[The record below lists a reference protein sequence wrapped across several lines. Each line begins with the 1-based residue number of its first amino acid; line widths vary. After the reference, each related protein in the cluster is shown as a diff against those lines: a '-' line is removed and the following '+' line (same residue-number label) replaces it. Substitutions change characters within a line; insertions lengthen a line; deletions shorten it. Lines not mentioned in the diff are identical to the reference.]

1 MEERHLFKIK
11 NMSKAFIKEFWKD
24 KKMIGSM
31 VPSSKYLAAKMLDHI
46 QFKNTKLII
55 ELGPGTGIFTE
66 KIIQK
71 LDVTT
76 QLIVL
81 ELNSE
86 FYQELKAKIC
96 HTNVHIKEASADK
109 IGEIM
114 LELGFEKADIII
126 SSLPLA
132 NFSAK
137 LRNSILEV
145 VKESLNE
152 NGSFIQ
158 FQYSLNAYKNL
169 KQLFPVVKLN
179 FTALNFPPAFVYTC
193 SKR

>member
-24 KKMIGSM
+24 KKMIGSIL
-31 VPSSKYLAAKMLDHI
+31 PSSKFLAAKMLNHI
-46 QFKNTKLII
+46 PLENTKLII

-66 KIIQK
+66 KIIEK
-71 LDVTT
+71 IDASTH
-76 QLIVL
+76 LIVL
-81 ELNSE
+81 ELNPE
-86 FYQELKAKIC
+86 LCKDLKAKINLP
-96 HTNVHIKEASADK
+96 NVHIKEASADK

-114 LELGFEKADIII
+114 KEFCFEKADIII

-132 NFSAK
+132 NFSVE
-137 LRNSILEV
+137 LRNSILEIV
-145 VKESLNE
+145 HDSLDE
-152 NGSFIQ
+152 KGSFIQ
-158 FQYSLNAYKNL
+158 FQYSLNAFKNL
-169 KQLFPVVKLN
+169 KKLFPVVKLN

>member
-1 MEERHLFKIK
+1 MEEKRQSKIK
-11 NMSKAFIKEFWKD
+11 TMSKAFIKQFWKD

-31 VPSSKYLAAKMLDHI
+31 MPSSKYLAAKMLNHI
-46 QFKNTKLII
+46 PFKNTKLII

-71 LDVTT
+71 LDSTT

-81 ELNSE
+81 ELNKE
-86 FYQELKAKIC
+86 FYKELKTKINLP
-96 HTNVHIKEASADK
+96 NVHIKEASADK

-114 LELGFEKADIII
+114 LELGFKKADIII

-132 NFSAK
+132 NFSVK

-145 VKESLNE
+145 VKESLND

-158 FQYSLNAYKNL
+158 FQYSLNAYKSL
-169 KQLFPVVKLN
+169 KKLFPIVKLN
-179 FTALNFPPAFVYTC
+179 YTVLNFPPAFVYTC

>member
-1 MEERHLFKIK
+1 MEERHLSKIK
-11 NMSKAFIKEFWKD
+11 DMSKTFIKEFWKD

-46 QFKNTKLII
+46 PFKNTKLII

-169 KQLFPVVKLN
+169 KKLFPVVKLN

>member
-24 KKMIGSM
+24 KKMIGSIM
-31 VPSSKYLAAKMLDHI
+31 PSSKFLAAKMLNHI
-46 QFKNTKLII
+46 PLKNTKLII

-66 KIIQK
+66 KIIEK
-71 LDVTT
+71 IGASTH
-76 QLIVL
+76 LIVL
-81 ELNSE
+81 ELNTD
-86 FYQELKAKIC
+86 FCKELKAKINLP
-96 HTNVHIKEASADK
+96 NVHIKEASADK

-114 LELGFEKADIII
+114 KQIGFEKADIII

-132 NFSAK
+132 NFSEE
-137 LRNSILEV
+137 LRNSILEIV
-145 VKESLNE
+145 HESLNE
-152 NGSFIQ
+152 KGSFIQ
-158 FQYSLNAYKNL
+158 FQYSLNAFKNL
-169 KQLFPVVKLN
+169 KKLFPVIKLN

>member
-46 QFKNTKLII
+46 PFKNTKLII

>member
-1 MEERHLFKIK
+1 MEEKHLFKIK
-11 NMSKAFIKEFWKD
+11 TMSKAFIKQFWKD
-24 KKMIGSM
+24 KKMIGSII
-31 VPSSKYLAAKMLDHI
+31 PSSKFLAAKMLNHI
-46 QFKNTKLII
+46 PFKNIKLII

-71 LDVTT
+71 LDSTT

-81 ELNSE
+81 ELNKE
-86 FYQELKAKIC
+86 FYKELKENISLP
-96 HTNVHIKEASADK
+96 NVHIKEASADK

-114 LELGFEKADIII
+114 LELGFKKADIII

-132 NFSAK
+132 NFSVK

-145 VKESLNE
+145 VKESLND

-158 FQYSLNAYKNL
+158 FQYSLNAYKSL
-169 KQLFPVVKLN
+169 KKLFPTVKLDY
-179 FTALNFPPAFVYTC
+179 TVLNFPPAFVYTC

>member
-46 QFKNTKLII
+46 PFKNTKLII

-96 HTNVHIKEASADK
+96 QTNVHIKEASADK

>member
-11 NMSKAFIKEFWKD
+11 DMSKAFIKEFWKD

-46 QFKNTKLII
+46 PFKNTKLII

>member
-1 MEERHLFKIK
+1 MEEKQPFKIK

-24 KKMIGSM
+24 KKMIGSIL
-31 VPSSKYLAAKMLDHI
+31 PSSKFLAAKMLNHI
-46 QFKNTKLII
+46 PLENTKLII

-66 KIIQK
+66 KIIEK
-71 LDVTT
+71 IDASTH
-76 QLIVL
+76 LIVL
-81 ELNSE
+81 ELNPE
-86 FYQELKAKIC
+86 LYKDLKAKINIP
-96 HTNVHIKEASADK
+96 NVHIKEASADK

-114 LELGFEKADIII
+114 KEFGFEKADIII

-132 NFSAK
+132 NFSIE

-145 VKESLNE
+145 VKKSLNE

-169 KQLFPVVKLN
+169 KKLFPVVKLN

>member
-1 MEERHLFKIK
+1 MAERHLFKIK
-11 NMSKAFIKEFWKD
+11 DMSKAFIKEFWKD

-46 QFKNTKLII
+46 PFKNTKLII

>member
-46 QFKNTKLII
+46 RFKNTKLII

>member
-1 MEERHLFKIK
+1 MGEKLLFKIK
-11 NMSKAFIKEFWKD
+11 TMSKTFIKQFWKD

-46 QFKNTKLII
+46 PFKNTKLII

-96 HTNVHIKEASADK
+96 HSNVHIKEASADK

>member
-1 MEERHLFKIK
+1 
-11 NMSKAFIKEFWKD
+11 MSKTFIKQFWKD

-46 QFKNTKLII
+46 PFKNTKLII

-86 FYQELKAKIC
+86 FYKELKAKIS

-114 LELGFEKADIII
+114 LELGFEKADVII

>member
-24 KKMIGSM
+24 KKMIGSIL
-31 VPSSKYLAAKMLDHI
+31 PSSKFLAAKMLNHI
-46 QFKNTKLII
+46 PLENTKLII

-66 KIIQK
+66 KIIEK
-71 LDVTT
+71 INASTH
-76 QLIVL
+76 LIVL
-81 ELNSE
+81 ELNPE
-86 FYQELKAKIC
+86 LCKELKAKINLP
-96 HTNVHIKEASADK
+96 NVHIKEASADK

-114 LELGFEKADIII
+114 KEFGFEKADIII
-126 SSLPLA
+126 SSLPFA
-132 NFSAK
+132 NFSVE

-145 VKESLNE
+145 VKKSLNE

-169 KQLFPVVKLN
+169 KKLFPVVKLN

>member
-11 NMSKAFIKEFWKD
+11 DMSKAFIKEFWKD

-46 QFKNTKLII
+46 PFKNTKLII

-114 LELGFEKADIII
+114 LELGFEKADVII

>member
-1 MEERHLFKIK
+1 MGEKLLFKIK
-11 NMSKAFIKEFWKD
+11 TMSKTFIKQFWKD

-46 QFKNTKLII
+46 PFKNTKLII

-169 KQLFPVVKLN
+169 KKLFPVVKLN

>member
-1 MEERHLFKIK
+1 MEEKLLFKIK
-11 NMSKAFIKEFWKD
+11 TMSKTFIKQFWKD

-46 QFKNTKLII
+46 PFKNTKLII

>member
-1 MEERHLFKIK
+1 MAERHLFKIK
-11 NMSKAFIKEFWKD
+11 DMSKAFIKEFWKD

-46 QFKNTKLII
+46 PFKNKKLII

-169 KQLFPVVKLN
+169 KKLFPVVKLN

>member
-1 MEERHLFKIK
+1 MAERHLFKIK
-11 NMSKAFIKEFWKD
+11 DMSKAFIKEFWKD

-46 QFKNTKLII
+46 PFKNTKLII

-126 SSLPLA
+126 SSLPRA
-132 NFSAK
+132 NFTAK

>member
-11 NMSKAFIKEFWKD
+11 NMSKAFIKEFWKN
-24 KKMIGSM
+24 KKMIGSIL
-31 VPSSKYLAAKMLDHI
+31 PSSKFLAAKMLNHI
-46 QFKNTKLII
+46 PLKNTKLII

-66 KIIQK
+66 KIIEK
-71 LDVTT
+71 IGTST

-81 ELNSE
+81 ELNPD
-86 FYQELKAKIC
+86 FCKELKAKINLP
-96 HTNVHIKEASADK
+96 NVHIKEASADK

-114 LELGFEKADIII
+114 KEFGFEKADIII

-132 NFSAK
+132 NFSEE
-137 LRNSILEV
+137 LRNSILEIV
-145 VKESLNE
+145 HESLNE
-152 NGSFIQ
+152 KGSFIQ
-158 FQYSLNAYKNL
+158 FQYSLNAFKNL
-169 KQLFPVVKLN
+169 KKLFPVVKLN

>member
-1 MEERHLFKIK
+1 MAERHLFKIK
-11 NMSKAFIKEFWKD
+11 DMSKAFIKEFWKD

-46 QFKNTKLII
+46 PFKNTKLII

-114 LELGFEKADIII
+114 LELGFEKADVII

>member
-1 MEERHLFKIK
+1 
-11 NMSKAFIKEFWKD
+11 MSKTFIKQFWKD

-46 QFKNTKLII
+46 PFKNTKLII

>member
-1 MEERHLFKIK
+1 MAERHLFKIK
-11 NMSKAFIKEFWKD
+11 DMSKAFIKEFWKD

-46 QFKNTKLII
+46 PFKNTKLII

-169 KQLFPVVKLN
+169 KKLFPVVKLN

>member
-1 MEERHLFKIK
+1 MGEKLLFKIK
-11 NMSKAFIKEFWKD
+11 KMSKTFIKQFWKD

-31 VPSSKYLAAKMLDHI
+31 VPSSKFLAAKMLNHI
-46 QFKNTKLII
+46 PLENTKLII

-66 KIIQK
+66 KIIEK
-71 LDVTT
+71 IDASTH
-76 QLIVL
+76 LIVL
-81 ELNSE
+81 ELNPE
-86 FYQELKAKIC
+86 LCKELKAEINLP
-96 HTNVHIKEASADK
+96 NVHIKEASADK

-114 LELGFEKADIII
+114 KEFGFEKADIII

-132 NFSAK
+132 NFSVE
-137 LRNSILEV
+137 LRNSILEIV
-145 VKESLNE
+145 HESLNE

-169 KQLFPVVKLN
+169 KKLFPIVKLN

>member
-11 NMSKAFIKEFWKD
+11 DMSKAFIKEFWKD

-46 QFKNTKLII
+46 PFKNTKLII

-169 KQLFPVVKLN
+169 KKLFPVVKLN